1 MTREEFLAN
10 HWRKYPVF
18 AASAPPTEEAWLA
31 GRVQSLKQDEG
42 MFIELSGQ
50 NVPVSEEERAEVSA
64 LGLAAPFSA
73 LVCGDVVAY
82 NIDTQ
87 AVFLL
92 SPCLAKDRRASEGL
106 SLQWQ
111 MFLHAVHDYFV
122 QQGFIHWLTPTFV
135 ESSGVD
141 ANIDFFVA
149 QGVRTG
155 REFQLPTSPEFE
167 LKKAL
172 VAGVERVYEV
182 KKCFRDDDATPI
194 HLPEFTMLEWYRAFA
209 NLKDIE
215 LDVAGLVQHLI
226 GSFALPIEFEGFQAW
241 TVSQLFAKYL
251 DFVLTPN
258 TTVEDLRHALQQKEW
273 DFLPT
278 DTWNDLFFRLYID
291 GVEPYLKDLG
301 FIIVSGFPAQQS
313 SLARLTI
320 EGWADRFECYWNG
333 VEIANAYHEENNPEN
348 MRKTILRERAIRLQQ
363 GKKSMALGEGFLRD
377 MQAGLP
383 PSAGIALGLDRLFM
397 GLWGHDNI

>member
-18 AASAPPTEEAWLA
+18 TASAPPTKENWLT
-31 GRVQSLKQDEG
+31 GRVQNLKQDQG

-50 NVPVSEEERAEVSA
+50 SFPVTGTDRLLIDS
-64 LGLAAPFSA
+64 LGVEAPFGA

-82 NIDTQ
+82 NIEKQ

-92 SPCLAKDRRASEGL
+92 SPCLTEDRSASEDL
-106 SLQWQ
+106 SLQWH

-149 QGVRTG
+149 RGVRTG

-215 LDVAGLVQHLI
+215 LDVSGLVQHLI
-226 GSFALPIEFEGFQAW
+226 SSFALPLEFETFQPW
-241 TVSQLFAKYL
+241 TVSALFAKYL
-251 DFVLTPN
+251 DFELTPH
-258 TTVEDLRHALQQKEW
+258 TSSEELKQALRKKEW

-278 DTWNDLFFRLYID
+278 DTWNDLFFRLYVD
-291 GVEPYLKDLG
+291 GVEPHLKDLG
-301 FIIVSGFPAQQS
+301 LIIVRGFPAQQS
-313 SLARLTI
+313 SLARITMD
-320 EGWADRFECYWNG
+320 GWADRFECYWNG
-333 VEIANAYHEENNPEN
+333 VEIANAYHEENDPEN
-348 MRKTILRERAIRLQQ
+348 MRKTILREKSIRLEQ
-363 GKKSMALGEGFLRD
+363 GKKSMAIGDEFLRH
-377 MQAGLP
+377 MQSGLP
-383 PSAGIALGLDRLFM
+383 PSAGIALGLERLFM
-397 GLWGHDNI
+397 SLWGHNNI